1 MEKLKIIIRKILFLP
16 PLPTLFAALFGYGFV
31 LAVAI
36 FNIQIYPIQI
46 ISYLFSAY
54 ALVVT
59 ITGFPHIISLV
70 KRIKNYISEHPLMI
84 KFKNTKLGAKY
95 LSDLNFRTEIS
106 LYFGLFIN
114 LLYIGMNIFSGIR
127 YRAVWFISLAFYYIL
142 LAVMRYML
150 LRKGK
155 NEHNLCN
162 EWKRYRMCGIIL
174 LIMNQALAAIV
185 IIIVKQNKGFN
196 YSGLLIYAMAIY
208 SFYSVITAIAD
219 IVKFRKH
226 GSPVISAAKAI
237 KFVAALVSMLSL
249 TTAMIT
255 QFGNDDENFRKL
267 MTGTVGG
274 GVCTIVIIMAIFM
287 IIRSNKNLKKI
298 EFNNSQT

>member
-95 LSDLNFRTEIS
+95 LNDLNFRTEIS

-114 LLYIGMNIFSGIR
+114 LLYIVMNIFSGIR

-155 NEHNLCN
+155 NEHNLYN
-162 EWKRYRMCGIIL
+162 DWKRYRMCGIIL

-196 YSGLLIYAMAIY
+196 YSGLLIYAMAMY

-226 GSPVISAAKAI
+226 GSPVISAAKVI

-255 QFGNDDENFRKL
+255 QFGNNDENFRKL

-287 IIRSNKNLKKI
+287 IIRSNKNLKILKGD
-298 EFNNSQT
+298 T

>member
-1 MEKLKIIIRKILFLP
+1 MEKFKIIIKKILFLP

-31 LAVAI
+31 LAVAT
-36 FNIQIYPIQI
+36 FNIEIYPVQI

-59 ITGFPHIISLV
+59 ITGFPHIISLA
-70 KRIKNYISEHPLMI
+70 KRIKKYISEHPLMI

-95 LSDLNFRTEIS
+95 LNDLNFRTEIS

-155 NEHNLCN
+155 NEHNLYN
-162 EWKRYRMCGIIL
+162 DWKRYRMCGIIL

-196 YSGLLIYAMAIY
+196 YSGLLIYAMAMY

-287 IIRSNKNLKKI
+287 IIRSNKNLKILKGD
-298 EFNNSQT
+298 T

>member
-1 MEKLKIIIRKILFLP
+1 MEKFRIFLKKIFCLP
-16 PLPTLFAALFGYGFV
+16 PLPTFLVALFGYGFV
-31 LAVAI
+31 LVVAV
-36 FNIQIYPIQI
+36 FNIEIYSVQI
-46 ISYLFSAY
+46 ISYLSSAY

-59 ITGFPHIISLV
+59 ITGFPNLIFLV
-70 KRIKNYISEHPLMI
+70 KRIKKYISVHPLII

-95 LSDLNFRTEIS
+95 LNDMRFRTEIS
-106 LYFGLFIN
+106 LYFGLFVN

-150 LRKGK
+150 LRKVK

-162 EWKRYRMCGIIL
+162 EWKRYRICGIIL

-185 IIIVKQNKGFN
+185 IIIVKQNRGFN
-196 YSGLLIYAMAIY
+196 YSGLLIYAMAMY
-208 SFYSVITAIAD
+208 SFYSIITAITN

-226 GSPVISAAKAI
+226 GSPIISAAKAI

-249 TTAMIT
+249 TTAMIN
-255 QFGNDDENFRKL
+255 QFGNNDENFRKI
-267 MTGTVGG
+267 MTSAVGG
-274 GVCTIVIIMAIFM
+274 GVCTIVIIMAIYM
-287 IIRSNKNLKKI
+287 ICRANKNLKK
-298 EFNNSQT
+298 S

>member
-16 PLPTLFAALFGYGFV
+16 PLHTLFAALFGYGFV

-36 FNIQIYPIQI
+36 FNIEIYPVQI

-95 LSDLNFRTEIS
+95 LNDLNFRTEIS

-155 NEHNLCN
+155 KEHNLYN
-162 EWKRYRMCGIIL
+162 DWKRYRMCGIIL

-196 YSGLLIYAMAIY
+196 YSGLLIYAMAMY

-237 KFVAALVSMLSL
+237 RFVAALVSMLSL

-255 QFGNDDENFRKL
+255 QFGNNDENFRKL

-287 IIRSNKNLKKI
+287 IIRSNKNLEILKGD
-298 EFNNSQT
+298 T

>member
-36 FNIQIYPIQI
+36 FNIEIYPVQI

-95 LSDLNFRTEIS
+95 LNDLNFRTEIS

-155 NEHNLCN
+155 NEHNLYN
-162 EWKRYRMCGIIL
+162 DWKRYRMCGIIL

-196 YSGLLIYAMAIY
+196 YSGLLIYAMAMY

-226 GSPVISAAKAI
+226 GSPIISAAKAI

-255 QFGNDDENFRKL
+255 QFGNNDENFRKL

-287 IIRSNKNLKKI
+287 IIRSNKNLEILKGD
-298 EFNNSQT
+298 T

>member
-1 MEKLKIIIRKILFLP
+1 MKKLKIIIRKILFLP

-95 LSDLNFRTEIS
+95 LNDLNFRTEIS
-106 LYFGLFIN
+106 LYVGLFIN

-155 NEHNLCN
+155 SEHNLRN

-196 YSGLLIYAMAIY
+196 YSGLLIYAMAMY

>member
-59 ITGFPHIISLV
+59 ITGFPHIISLA

-95 LSDLNFRTEIS
+95 LNDLNFRTEIS

-155 NEHNLCN
+155 KEHNLYN
-162 EWKRYRMCGIIL
+162 DWKRYRMCGIIL

-196 YSGLLIYAMAIY
+196 YSGLLIYAMALY
-208 SFYSVITAIAD
+208 SFYSVITAIFD

-287 IIRSNKNLKKI
+287 IIRSNKNLKILKGD
-298 EFNNSQT
+298 T

>member
-1 MEKLKIIIRKILFLP
+1 MEKFKIIIKKILFLP

-36 FNIQIYPIQI
+36 FNIEIYPVQI

-59 ITGFPHIISLV
+59 ITGFPHIISLA

-95 LSDLNFRTEIS
+95 LNDLNFRTEIS

-155 NEHNLCN
+155 SEHNLRN
-162 EWKRYRMCGIIL
+162 GWKRYRMCGIIL

-196 YSGLLIYAMAIY
+196 YSGLLIYAMAMY

-226 GSPVISAAKAI
+226 GSPIISAAKAI

-287 IIRSNKNLKKI
+287 IMRSNKHLKILKGD
-298 EFNNSQT
+298 T

>member
-16 PLPTLFAALFGYGFV
+16 PLPTLFAALFGYGLV

-36 FNIQIYPIQI
+36 FNIEIYPVQI

-59 ITGFPHIISLV
+59 ITGFPHMISLA
-70 KRIKNYISEHPLMI
+70 KRIKKYISEHPLMI

-95 LSDLNFRTEIS
+95 LNDLNFRTEIS

-142 LAVMRYML
+142 LAAMRYML

-155 NEHNLCN
+155 NEHNLYN
-162 EWKRYRMCGIIL
+162 DWKRYRMCGIIL

-196 YSGLLIYAMAIY
+196 YSGLLIYAMAMY
-208 SFYSVITAIAD
+208 SFYSVITAISD

-255 QFGNDDENFRKL
+255 QFGNNDENFRKL
-267 MTGTVGG
+267 MTGAVGG

-287 IIRSNKNLKKI
+287 IIRSNKDLKILKGD
-298 EFNNSQT
+298 T

>member
-59 ITGFPHIISLV
+59 ITGFPHIISLA

-95 LSDLNFRTEIS
+95 LNDLNFRTEIS
-106 LYFGLFIN
+106 LYAGLFIN

-155 NEHNLCN
+155 KEHNLYN
-162 EWKRYRMCGIIL
+162 DWKRYRMCGIIL

-196 YSGLLIYAMAIY
+196 YSGLLIYAMALY
-208 SFYSVITAIAD
+208 SFYSVITAIFD

-287 IIRSNKNLKKI
+287 IIRSNKNLKILKGD
-298 EFNNSQT
+298 T

>member
-1 MEKLKIIIRKILFLP
+1 MEKFKIIIKKILFLP

-36 FNIQIYPIQI
+36 FNIEIYPVQI

-59 ITGFPHIISLV
+59 ITGFPHIISLA

-95 LSDLNFRTEIS
+95 LNDLNFRTEIS

-150 LRKGK
+150 LRKRK
-155 NEHNLCN
+155 SEHNLCN

-196 YSGLLIYAMAIY
+196 YSGLLIYAMAMY

-226 GSPVISAAKAI
+226 GSPIISAAKAI

-287 IIRSNKNLKKI
+287 IMRSNKHLKILKGD
-298 EFNNSQT
+298 T

>member
-1 MEKLKIIIRKILFLP
+1 MEKLKIIIRKMLFLP

-31 LAVAI
+31 IAVAI

-59 ITGFPHIISLV
+59 ITGFPHIISLA

-95 LSDLNFRTEIS
+95 LNDLNFRTEIS
-106 LYFGLFIN
+106 LYLGLFIN

-155 NEHNLCN
+155 SEHNLCN

-196 YSGLLIYAMAIY
+196 YSGLLIYAMAMY

-255 QFGNDDENFRKL
+255 QFGNNDENFRKL

-287 IIRSNKNLKKI
+287 IIRSNRNLKILKGD
-298 EFNNSQT
+298 T

>member
-1 MEKLKIIIRKILFLP
+1 MEKFKIIIKKILFLP

-36 FNIQIYPIQI
+36 FNIEIYPVQI

-59 ITGFPHIISLV
+59 ITGFPHIISLA

-95 LSDLNFRTEIS
+95 LNDLNFRTEIS

-150 LRKGK
+150 LRKRK
-155 NEHNLCN
+155 SEHNLCN

-196 YSGLLIYAMAIY
+196 YSGLLIYAMAMY
-208 SFYSVITAIAD
+208 SFHSVITAIAD

-226 GSPVISAAKAI
+226 GSPIISAAKAI

-287 IIRSNKNLKKI
+287 IMRSNKHLKILKGD
-298 EFNNSQT
+298 T

>member
-70 KRIKNYISEHPLMI
+70 KRIKKYISEHPLMI

-95 LSDLNFRTEIS
+95 LNDLNFRTEIS

-162 EWKRYRMCGIIL
+162 DWKRYRMCGIIL

-196 YSGLLIYAMAIY
+196 YSGLLIYAMAMY

-226 GSPVISAAKAI
+226 GSPIISAAKAI

-255 QFGNDDENFRKL
+255 QFGNDDEDFRKL

-287 IIRSNKNLKKI
+287 IIRSNKNLKILKGD
-298 EFNNSQT
+298 T

>member
-95 LSDLNFRTEIS
+95 LNDLNFRTEIS
-106 LYFGLFIN
+106 LYLGLFIN

-155 NEHNLCN
+155 NEHNLYN

-185 IIIVKQNKGFN
+185 IIIVKQNRGFN
-196 YSGLLIYAMAIY
+196 YSGLLIYAMAMY

-255 QFGNDDENFRKL
+255 QFGNNDENFRKL

-287 IIRSNKNLKKI
+287 IIRSNKDLKILKGD
-298 EFNNSQT
+298 N

>member
-1 MEKLKIIIRKILFLP
+1 MEKFKKILKKTFCLP

-36 FNIQIYPIQI
+36 FDIKIYPVQI
-46 ISYLFSAY
+46 LSYLFSAY
-54 ALVVT
+54 ALAVT

-70 KRIKNYISEHPLMI
+70 KRIKKYISDHPLMI
-84 KFKNTKLGAKY
+84 KFKSTKLGAKY
-95 LSDLNFRTEIS
+95 LNDLNFRTEIS

-127 YRAVWFISLAFYYIL
+127 YHAIWFISLAFYYIL
-142 LAVMRYML
+142 LAAMRYML
-150 LRKGK
+150 LRKGN
-155 NEHNLCN
+155 NEHNLFN

-196 YSGLLIYAMAIY
+196 YSGLLIYAMAMY
-208 SFYSVITAIAD
+208 SFYSVISAITN
-219 IVKFRKH
+219 IVKFRKR
-226 GSPVISAAKAI
+226 GSPVISAAKAVR
-237 KFVAALVSMLSL
+237 FVAALVSMLSL
-249 TTAMIT
+249 TTAMIN
-255 QFGNDDENFRKL
+255 QFGDDDENFRKM

-274 GVCTIVIIMAIFM
+274 SVCTIVIAMAVYMIF
-287 IIRSNKNLKKI
+287 RANKNLKR
-298 EFNNSQT
+298 S

>member
-70 KRIKNYISEHPLMI
+70 KRIKKYISEHPLMI

-95 LSDLNFRTEIS
+95 LNDLNFRTEIS

-162 EWKRYRMCGIIL
+162 DWKRYRMCGIIL

-196 YSGLLIYAMAIY
+196 YSGLLIYAMAMY

-226 GSPVISAAKAI
+226 GSPIISAAKAI

-255 QFGNDDENFRKL
+255 QFGNDDEDFRKL

-274 GVCTIVIIMAIFM
+274 GVCTTVIIMAIFM
-287 IIRSNKNLKKI
+287 IIRSNKNLKILKGD
-298 EFNNSQT
+298 T